1 MQVLTA
7 MVPLTATRIWVIEF
21 HAPSTLNG
29 CLPDA
34 APTKKL
40 GRSYSK
46 QRNVPNRIGG
56 IYEGNGSLP
65 SMDNFQHGL
74 QLFVKK
80 SGLIGAVVSQV
91 FLEAQEQR

>member
-1 MQVLTA
+1 
-7 MVPLTATRIWVIEF
+7 MVPLTVTIVRVIAF
-21 HAPSTLNG
+21 HAPNTLSRG
-29 CLPDA
+29 LPDA
-34 APTKKL
+34 APTKRL
-40 GRSYSK
+40 ETIYSQ
-46 QRNVPNRIGG
+46 QRNVPNRIGD